1 MSTSSRRYAANDA
14 DSPNRSDATFHLA
27 HDGDYRRK
35 GENTYLPADLD
46 GKTLPPAG
54 APNTFV
60 EFPSGSRL
68 RYNRG
73 SMSPLRRH

>member
-1 MSTSSRRYAANDA
+1 MSTSLRRFAANDA
-14 DSPNRSDATFHLA
+14 DSPNRSDATFHLSRGGLPA
-27 HDGDYRRK
+27 EG